1 MDMSSVITGKQKEAA
16 VFRIL
21 QRELAGPVSSV
32 GRSAPSVE
40 PVFFFFTFFFH
51 KTKELEDQGSGW
63 KLRPSAFLSGFAK
76 FQCSLSTPTQFG
88 T

>member
-40 PVFFFFTFFFH
+40 PVFFFFHIFFSQN
-51 KTKELEDQGSGW
+51 EGAGGPR
-63 KLRPSAFLSGFAK
+63 LRMETQAL
-76 FQCSLSTPTQFG
+76 SLSQWVCKVPM
-88 T
+88 